1 MLIGREEAC
10 KDESGDPRMA
20 DPVLTLGFIAFFV
33 ALSGLLGLTFVAFT
47 RMDRDV
53 RRGRM
58 FIMEKRIQRFLG
70 AFTIGFIALTIAI
83 ILPSVGVT
91 LPTVAGSVVLVVWL
105 GAMGYG
111 TYELFLI
118 VRPPRVTLLR
128 IPRGSKSL
136 SAQRADIARIDPSG
150 PETHAAKGVATEG
163 GAPGGRGRRKR

>member
-1 MLIGREEAC
+1 
-10 KDESGDPRMA
+10 MA
-20 DPVLTLGFIAFFV
+20 DLWVIVGFLAFFG
-33 ALSGLLGLTFVAFT
+33 AITGLLAVTFLAFT

-53 RRGRM
+53 RRARM

-70 AFTIGFIALTIAI
+70 AFTIGFIALTVAI

-118 VRPPRVTLLR
+118 
-128 IPRGSKSL
+128 
-136 SAQRADIARIDPSG
+136 
-150 PETHAAKGVATEG
+150 
-163 GAPGGRGRRKR
+163 